1 MTLIKK
7 SDVKAHLSLRRNTD
21 LRLVQQVDN
30 TATAALP
37 VVNMT
42 IESRAPV
49 FKAGLKRL
57 SHPYLRFTRDV
68 FLGIATSESRTI
80 CL

>member
-7 SDVKAHLSLRRNTD
+7 SDVKAHLSLRRNTG

-30 TATAALP
+30 TATAAFP
-37 VVNMT
+37 VANMT

-57 SHPYLRFTRDV
+57 SHPCLRFTRDV
-68 FLGIATSESRTI
+68 FLGVATSESRTI